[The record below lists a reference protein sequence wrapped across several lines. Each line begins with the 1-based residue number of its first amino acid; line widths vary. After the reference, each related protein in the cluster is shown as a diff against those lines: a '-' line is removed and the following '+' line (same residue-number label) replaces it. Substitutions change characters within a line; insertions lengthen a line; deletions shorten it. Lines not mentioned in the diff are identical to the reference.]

1 MLICLVGG
9 AVRDMLLG
17 REARDRDY
25 LVLGATT
32 AQFLRRFPKAYQVGK
47 TFPVFLLDGR
57 EYAFPR
63 DGGRTAC
70 CGGAQ
75 SCDLLA
81 DLGADLLAR
90 DFTINALAL
99 PLPDYPAEPDP
110 ARVRELAVGLPHS
123 LEDLDARL
131 LRPVGPT
138 ALDDDPLR
146 VLRAA
151 RFLARM
157 PDFEPHPEL
166 VPAMA
171 RAAAGAGFAALPPE
185 RVGAEVRKALCSPA
199 PGRLLRMLARAGALA
214 PWLAELAG
222 AGAIPA
228 GPAPWHDESALEHT
242 ARVMDRLAGDEL
254 PCWMALVH
262 DLGKTATPPEHHPRH
277 HGHDRLGAPLAR
289 AMGRRLALPNR
300 FIQAGEL
307 AAALHMTAAR
317 YPELRPATRVDLL
330 DALHRAR
337 LVDELFRLVLADH
350 GQDHAPLAR
359 RDLRAMLAV
368 TLPGQWRGRGEESG
382 RHLRELRSQ
391 ALAALPREG

>member
-17 REARDRDY
+17 REANDRDY

-32 AQFLRRFPKAYQVGK
+32 AQFLRRFPRARQVGK
-47 TFPVFLLDGR
+47 AFPVFLVGGQ
-57 EYAFPR
+57 EFAFPR
-63 DGGRTAC
+63 EGGRVAC

-75 SCDLLA
+75 ACDLLA

-123 LEDLDARL
+123 LADLDARL

-138 ALDDDPLR
+138 SLDDDPLR
-146 VLRAA
+146 VVRAA

-157 PDFEPHPEL
+157 PDFAPHPDL

-171 RAAAGAGFAALPPE
+171 RAAAGAAFAALPPE

-199 PGRLLRMLARAGALA
+199 PGRLLRVLAQAGALA

-222 AGAIPA
+222 AETIPA
-228 GPAPWHDESALEHT
+228 GPAPWHDESTLEHT
-242 ARVMDRLAGDEL
+242 AQVMDRLAGDEL
-254 PCWMALVH
+254 PCWMALAH
-262 DLGKTATPPEHHPRH
+262 DLGKTATPRERHPSH

-289 AMGRRLALPNR
+289 ALGQRLALPNR

-330 DALHRAR
+330 DTLHRAR
-337 LVDELFRLVLADH
+337 LVEEMFRLAQADH

-368 TLPGQWRGRGEESG
+368 TLPGPLRGLGEESG
-382 RHLRELRSQ
+382 RRLRELRCQ
-391 ALAALPREG
+391 ALARQGAAG